1 MKTVEQPSNPAT
13 QQPLNR
19 RAGHRPPWLKIR
31 VPGDLD
37 QLPVSRLMHDL
48 ALNTVCQE
56 ARCPNIFECWQAGT
70 ATFMVLG
77 EICTRRCTFCAVGKG
92 LPGAADDDEPRRV
105 AEAVEKMGVRH
116 AVITM
121 VNRDDMPDGGAE
133 HVAKT
138 VAAVRARTG
147 AAVEVLISDLE
158 GNRDALRVV
167 VAAQPE
173 VLAHNIETVPRL
185 YPAVRPVAKYRRSL
199 DVLRWAAEDASVIL
213 SEAKD
218 LPQRDE
224 DPSPSSRLRM
234 TGMLVKSSLMLGLG
248 ETEDE
253 ILAVAGDLR
262 EAGVQIFTMGQY
274 LAPTGNHHPV
284 RRYYTPEEFAE
295 LGHAARALGFKHVE
309 SAPLVRSSYMAHRAI
324 ESAPDAARDVR

>member
-1 MKTVEQPSNPAT
+1 MSTETKASPI
-13 QQPLNR
+13 NR

-37 QLPVSRLMHDL
+37 QLPVSRLMNDL

-56 ARCPNIFECWQAGT
+56 ARCPNIFECWSAGT

-77 EICTRRCTFCAVGKG
+77 EVCTRRCTFCAVGKG
-92 LPGAADDDEPRRV
+92 KPLDADNDEPRRV
-105 AEAVEKMGVRH
+105 AEAVEKMNVKH

-133 HVAKT
+133 HVART
-138 VAAVRARTG
+138 VRAVREQTG

-158 GNRDALRVV
+158 GNRDALRIVI
-167 VAAQPE
+167 ASAPE

-185 YPAVRPVAKYRRSL
+185 YPAVRPVAKYQRSL
-199 DVLRWAAEDASVIL
+199 DVLRWAHEERNHYL
-213 SEAKD
+213 
-218 LPQRDE
+218 
-224 DPSPSSRLRM
+224 
-234 TGMLVKSSLMLGLG
+234 TKSSIMLGLG

-253 ILAVAGDLR
+253 ILAVARDLR
-262 EAGVQIFTMGQY
+262 EAGVDIFTMGQY

-284 RRYYTPEEFAE
+284 RRYYTPDEFTS
-295 LGHAARALGFKHVE
+295 LGDAAKTLGFHHVE

-324 ESAPDAARDVR
+324 GVTQTF